1 MDVAPDLNIIDR
13 MMAAYVALI
22 DSGFGLLGPKVGHL
36 STILVA
42 LDVTLA
48 ALWWA
53 LEGDDNVLGRLIKK
67 VLYVGAFVFIL
78 DNFKTLAGVVF
89 TSFAELGVTAGGGS
103 ISTADLLRPGK
114 LAGVGFTAAHPLLDK
129 ASQLMGFPEFFANAL
144 TIFILLLA
152 WVLVVLA
159 FFVMSIQML
168 VTVLEFK
175 LTSLAGFTLV
185 PFAFWNKSSFLAE
198 RVLGNVISSG
208 VKVMVLALIVGIGQ
222 TFFDTF
228 LSTLGTDPDLAA
240 AMTLM
245 LSALTLAGLSIFG
258 PGIAAGLVSGAPQLG
273 AGAAVGTAAGAAM
286 LGGGA
291 AMLGA
296 KALGMAGAGGIAA
309 VRAGASMGA
318 GASAAYQLRQ
328 ATSGATGM
336 AGVASGLSGV
346 ARAVGGAAFNGMRDM
361 AGRAGETLKGD
372 AQSGRA
378 AAWRATGGTSPVSGG
393 PDDAVPA
400 GPSTSSAAAAGAS
413 AQSESPPKWARD
425 LKSKGSAGMG
435 HHAAVQTLK
444 DGDRPGAPAN
454 PDLKQED

>member
-1 MDVAPDLNIIDR
+1 MDVAPDLNVIDR
-13 MMAAYVALI
+13 MMAAYATLI
-22 DSGFGLLGPKVGHL
+22 DSGFGLLGPKVHHV
-36 STILVA
+36 SSILIA

-53 LEGDDNVLGRLIKK
+53 LEGDDNVLGKLIKK

-78 DNFKTLAGVVF
+78 ENFNSLAGAVF
-89 TSFAELGVTAGGGS
+89 NSFAELGVTAGGGT
-103 ISTADLLRPGK
+103 ISTDDLLRPGK

-152 WVLVVLA
+152 WVLVILA

-222 TFFDTF
+222 TFFDIF
-228 LSTLGTDPDLAA
+228 LATLGTDPDLAA
-240 AMTLM
+240 ATTLM

-273 AGAAVGTAAGAAM
+273 AGAAVGTAVGAAM

-309 VRAGASMGA
+309 VRAGTAMGA

-328 ATSGATGM
+328 ATTGSNDVATGL
-336 AGVASGLSGV
+336 GGV
-346 ARAVGGAAFNGMRDM
+346 ARAAGGAAMNGLRGM
-361 AGRAGETLKGD
+361 AGRAGDTLKGD
-372 AQSGRA
+372 AQKGRA
-378 AAWRATGGTSPVSGG
+378 AAWRATGGTSPV
-393 PDDAVPA
+393 A
-400 GPSTSSAAAAGAS
+400 GATEDNSAPSASASSASAS
-413 AQSESPPKWARD
+413 SAPPAWAKD
-425 LKSKGSAGMG
+425 LKTKRSAGMG
-435 HHAAVQTLK
+435 QHAAVQTLRE
-444 DGDRPGAPAN
+444 GDRPGAGAN

>member
-13 MMAAYVALI
+13 MMAAFIAYI
-22 DSGFGLLGPKVGHL
+22 DSGFGLLGPHVNSM
-36 STILVA
+36 STVLIA

-67 VLYVGAFVFIL
+67 VLYVGAFAFIL
-78 DNFKTLAGVVF
+78 NNFKSLTEAIF
-89 TSFAELGVTAGGGS
+89 KSFAQLGVTAGGGGV
-103 ISTADLLRPGK
+103 STEDLLRPGK
-114 LAGVGFTAAHPLLDK
+114 LASVGFTAAHPLLDK

-144 TIFILLLA
+144 TIFVLLLA

-159 FFVMSIQML
+159 FFVMAIQLL

-175 LTSLAGFTLV
+175 LTCLAGFSLV

-208 VKVMVLALIVGIGQ
+208 VKVMVLGVIVGIGAS
-222 TFFDTF
+222 FFDTF
-228 LSTLGTDPDLAA
+228 LASLGSDPDLSA
-240 AMTLM
+240 AMTLV
-245 LSALTLAGLSIFG
+245 LGALTLAGLSIFG
-258 PGIAAGLVSGAPQLG
+258 PAIASGLVSGAPQLG

-296 KALGMAGAGGIAA
+296 RALGMAGAGGLAA

-346 ARAVGGAAFNGMRDM
+346 GRAVGGAAINGVRDM
-361 AGRAGETLKGD
+361 AGRAGSALQES

-378 AAWRATGGTSPVSGG
+378 AAWKATGGSSPVSGG
-393 PDDAVPA
+393 GEAPA
-400 GPSTSSAAAAGAS
+400 PGAQAAS
-413 AQSESPPKWARD
+413 ASTPPAWAKNLRPNH
-425 LKSKGSAGMG
+425 AGMG

-444 DGDRPGAPAN
+444 EGDRPGAPAN
-454 PDLKQED
+454 PDLSQED

>member
-13 MMAAYVALI
+13 MMAAYAALI
-22 DSGFGLLGPKVGHL
+22 DSGFGLLGPKVRNL
-36 STILVA
+36 SSILIA

-48 ALWWA
+48 ALWWT
-53 LEGDDNVLGRLIKK
+53 LEGDDNILGRLIKK

-78 DNFKTLAGVVF
+78 NNFASLSGIIF
-89 TSFAELGVTAGGGS
+89 RSFADLGVTAGGGG

-114 LAGVGFTAAHPLLDK
+114 LAGVGFTAAHPLIDK
-129 ASQLMGFPEFFANAL
+129 ASDLMGFPEFFANAL

-175 LTSLAGFTLV
+175 LTSLAGFALV

-208 VKVMVLALIVGIGQ
+208 VKVMVLAVIVGIGN

-228 LSTLGTDPDLAA
+228 LSTLGPDPDLSA
-240 AMTLM
+240 AMTLL

-273 AGAAVGTAAGAAM
+273 AGAAVGAAAGAAM

-296 KALGMAGAGGIAA
+296 KAAGIAGAGGLAA
-309 VRAGASMGA
+309 VRAGAALGS

-328 ATSGATGM
+328 ATSGASGLQ
-336 AGVASGLSGV
+336 GVAAGLGGV
-346 ARAVGGAAFNGMRDM
+346 GRAMGGAAMAGMRDVF
-361 AGRAGETLKGD
+361 GRAGDALQSS

-378 AAWRATGGTSPVSGG
+378 AAWRATGGASPVSGG
-393 PDDAVPA
+393 PSP
-400 GPSTSSAAAAGAS
+400 GGAS
-413 AQSESPPKWARD
+413 GASDMPPPWARD
-425 LKSKGSAGMG
+425 LHVNRSPSLG
-435 HHAAVQTLK
+435 HHAAIQTLK

-454 PDLKQED
+454 PDLSQED

>member
-13 MMAAYVALI
+13 MMAAFAVLI
-22 DSGFGLLGPKVGHL
+22 DGGFGLLGPKTRHL
-36 STILVA
+36 SSILIA

-48 ALWWA
+48 ALWWTF
-53 LEGDDNVLGRLIKK
+53 EGDDNVLGRLIKK
-67 VLYVGAFVFIL
+67 VLYVGAFAFIL
-78 DNFKTLAGVVF
+78 NNFAALSGIIF
-89 TSFAELGVTAGGGS
+89 RSFADLGVTAGGDA
-103 ISTADLLRPGK
+103 ISTQDLLRPGK

-129 ASQLMGFPEFFANAL
+129 ASQMMGFPEFFANAL

-159 FFVMSIQML
+159 FFVMAIQML

-175 LTSLAGFTLV
+175 LTSLAGFSLV

-208 VKVMVLALIVGIGQ
+208 VKVMVLAVIVGIGN

-228 LSTLGTDPDLAA
+228 LSTLGTDPDLSA
-240 AMTLM
+240 AMTLL
-245 LSALTLAGLSIFG
+245 LSALTLAGMCIFG
-258 PGIAAGLVSGAPQLG
+258 PGFAAGLVSGAPQLG

-296 KALGMAGAGGIAA
+296 KALGMAGAGGLAA
-309 VRAGASMGA
+309 VRAGASM

-328 ATSGATGM
+328 ATSGMTGPSGETGM
-336 AGVASGLSGV
+336 KAMVAGVKSVASGLSGV
-346 ARAVGGAAFNGMRDM
+346 GRAVGGAAISGMRDV
-361 AGRAGETLKGD
+361 AGRAGEALQAS
-372 AQSGRA
+372 AQDGRA
-378 AAWRATGGTSPVSGG
+378 AAWRATGGTSPVSGVSG
-393 PDDAVPA
+393 GSPA
-400 GPSTSSAAAAGAS
+400 PGEA
-413 AQSESPPKWARD
+413 PPAWARN
-425 LKSKGSAGMG
+425 LQANRSAGMG
-435 HHAAVQTLK
+435 HHVAVQTLK

-454 PDLKQED
+454 PDLSQED

>member
-13 MMAAYVALI
+13 MMAAYSALI
-22 DSGFGLLGPKVGHL
+22 DGGFGLLGPKTRHL
-36 STILVA
+36 SSILIA
-42 LDVTLA
+42 LDITLA
-48 ALWWA
+48 ALWWT

-67 VLYVGAFVFIL
+67 VLYVGAFAFIL
-78 DNFKTLAGVVF
+78 NNFKSLTGVVF
-89 TSFAELGVTAGGGS
+89 TSFADLGVTATGGG
-103 ISTADLLRPGK
+103 ISTDDLMRPGK
-114 LAGVGFTAAHPLLDK
+114 LAAVGFTAAHPLLDK
-129 ASQLMGFPEFFANAL
+129 AGQMTGFPEFFANVL
-144 TIFILLLA
+144 PIVILLLA

-159 FFVMSIQML
+159 FFIASIQML

-175 LTSLAGFTLV
+175 LTCLCGFTLV

-208 VKVMVLALIVGIGQ
+208 VKVMVMAVIAGLGLS
-222 TFFDTF
+222 FFDTF
-228 LSTLGTDPDLAA
+228 LASLGSDPDVPA
-240 AMTLM
+240 AMTLL
-245 LSALTLAGLSIFG
+245 LSALTLAGLAIFI

-291 AMLGA
+291 AMLSA
-296 KALGMAGAGGIAA
+296 RALGMAGAGGLAA

-346 ARAVGGAAFNGMRDM
+346 GRAVGGAAINSVRDM
-361 AGRAGETLKGD
+361 AGRAGETLKSD

-378 AAWRATGGTSPVSGG
+378 AAWKATGGTSPVSGG
-393 PDDAVPA
+393 GDGGTPNARASDTSAPPA
-400 GPSTSSAAAAGAS
+400 
-413 AQSESPPKWARD
+413 WAKNLRPNQ
-425 LKSKGSAGMG
+425 AGMG

-444 DGDRPGAPAN
+444 EGDRPGAPAN
-454 PDLKQED
+454 PDLSQED